1 MKVRLAL
8 VLGVAVALAA
18 PALAQAA
25 SLPHATSTL
34 IVPAKSLAGVKLNSS
49 IAAAVSAWGK
59 GGSCTASGCDYGSTS
74 GSLGTASFLAAK
86 RSETDPLLV
95 VEISISVG
103 RTGKS
108 LKPNF
113 KTPLTR
119 YRTASGIGLGS
130 TVKELKHA
138 YPQLV
143 TEQGKVFSLKGA
155 GESMTTFVAEN
166 GRVETITTQSV
177 HLG

>member
-1 MKVRLAL
+1 MKVRIGL
-8 VLGVAVALAA
+8 VLCVVVALAA

-25 SLPHATSTL
+25 LPQAKSTL

-49 IAAAVSAWGK
+49 VAAAVAAWGK
-59 GGSCTASGCDYGSTS
+59 GGTCSSSSCQYGSQS
-74 GSLGTASFLAAK
+74 NSLGTASFLAAK
-86 RSETDPLLV
+86 RTEASPTLV
-95 VEISISVG
+95 VEISITVG
-103 RTGKS
+103 RSGTG

-113 KTPLTR
+113 KTPLAR

-138 YPQLV
+138 YRHLV
-143 TEQGKVFSLKGA
+143 SEQGKVFSLKGA